1 MSSFFR
7 CHPSTS
13 CLQTWPNIW
22 FDDISALLDSIRSE
36 CESNYIFVR
45 WNGRLR
51 KETIIHQL
59 MTSRQFD
66 IMQHKWN

>member
-7 CHPSTS
+7 CHPNTS
-13 CLQTWPNIW
+13 CLLTWPNIW

-36 CESNYIFVR
+36 CESNYRFV
-45 WNGRLR
+45 LQ

-59 MTSRQFD
+59 MTSRQFE